1 MQLSNFQ
8 HSSGLSYWECCL
20 LAPLFFYG
28 LAVYGRDSAL
38 EIQSAAVADWRH

>member
-20 LAPLFFYG
+20 LAPP
-28 LAVYGRDSAL
+28 VYGRDSAL